1 MKKIFY
7 WLLSFMILFASC
19 EKKTSYPPA
28 VDQNLKHLKDTINVY
43 PGVARIKVTELM
55 AERLGNSP
63 ASADQVFAGLDI
75 RSVHRVF
82 PEGGKFEARTRK
94 ARLHLWYTVTFSEE
108 KPLTKSAIGLSELE
122 GVQLVEYIP
131 RKRTQEESSYVYPF
145 NDPHLPKQWHLYND
159 GSINSGFVSGA
170 DINVMDVWKYYTTGN
185 DQVIVAIVDTGVD
198 ITHPDLVNN
207 LWVNQTEL
215 IGLQGVDDDNNGI
228 VDDIYGANFITHTG
242 LIRAENHGTHVAG
255 IVAATNNNSMGVCGI
270 AGGDGTETGIRL
282 MICEI
287 MDEYNSIGDEAGAI
301 KYAADNGA
309 VICQNSWGYDDIK
322 YLPQI
327 TKEAIDYFITYAGY
341 DENGKQTGPMAGGL
355 VVFAAGNNNTT
366 TAYPAMYEKVLSVAA
381 IAPDY
386 KKAYYSNYGDWVSI
400 SAPGGDVNYSMGQIY
415 STMTD
420 AQYGFLQGT
429 SMACPQVS
437 GVAAL
442 IVSHAGKPGFTSDEL
457 KRILTENT
465 SPSMFTYF
473 SQYAGSMGSGVVDA
487 FASIASLSTMAPER
501 VTKVDAS
508 VQSNNI
514 TLSWTVPEDGDDTKA
529 YGYRVLTASAVGD
542 SLYTSNTLTGNKEA
556 GETVSLQL
564 SGFDFN
570 TSYLFTIQAYDF
582 AGNYAEPS
590 DVITVLTE
598 KNNDPVIEP
607 MDGTS
612 VTLKAHETKTLVF
625 KISDPDGHTL
635 SVDLEPGSEAA
646 SFSLQ
651 NDLVTISINGKLA
664 QAGDYSG
671 ILYVRDPHGGTKQQ
685 SFTYKI
691 LPNTPPRLLATPDNV
706 YLNRTGAG
714 KTLKLTDFFTDDD
727 EEPLDYSL
735 SFAPEG
741 FASANISDDL
751 LNVIGKKIGMTT
763 MTVSASDA
771 LGASCSFDILVLTRD
786 GNQQVDLYPN
796 PVTDTLNIRTG
807 QTIRADITITSSSG
821 SIIYKE
827 IVSISPFNPARV
839 DMTSVSGGLY
849 AVTININGLVI
860 TRNIVKL

>member
-1 MKKIFY
+1 
-7 WLLSFMILFASC
+7 
-19 EKKTSYPPA
+19 
-28 VDQNLKHLKDTINVY
+28 
-43 PGVARIKVTELM
+43 
-55 AERLGNSP
+55 
-63 ASADQVFAGLDI
+63 
-75 RSVHRVF
+75 
-82 PEGGKFEARTRK
+82 
-94 ARLHLWYTVTFSEE
+94 
-108 KPLTKSAIGLSELE
+108 
-122 GVQLVEYIP
+122 
-131 RKRTQEESSYVYPF
+131 
-145 NDPHLPKQWHLYND
+145 
-159 GSINSGFVSGA
+159 
-170 DINVMDVWKYYTTGN
+170 
-185 DQVIVAIVDTGVD
+185 
-198 ITHPDLVNN
+198 
-207 LWVNQTEL
+207 
-215 IGLQGVDDDNNGI
+215 
-228 VDDIYGANFITHTG
+228 
-242 LIRAENHGTHVAG
+242 
-255 IVAATNNNSMGVCGI
+255 MGVCGI
-270 AGGDGTETGIRL
+270 AGGNGTETGIRL
-282 MICEI
+282 MICQI

-309 VICQNSWGYDDIK
+309 VICQNSWGYDDID

-366 TAYPAMYEKVLSVAA
+366 TAYPAMYEKVLSVAS

-400 SAPGGDVNYSMGQIY
+400 SAPGGDANYSMGQIY
-415 STMTD
+415 STLTD

-442 IVSHAGKPGFTSDEL
+442 IVSHTGKPGFTSDEL
-457 KRILTENT
+457 KRILTENA
-465 SPSMFTYF
+465 SPAIFTYF

-487 FASIASLSTMAPER
+487 FASIASLSTIPPER
-501 VTKVDAS
+501 VTKVEAS

-529 YGYRVLTASAVGD
+529 YGYRVLTASVAGD
-542 SLYTSNTLTGNKEA
+542 SLYTSNVLTGNKEA
-556 GETVSLQL
+556 GETESLHL

-570 TSYLFTIQAYDF
+570 TSYLFTVQAYDF

-607 MDGTS
+607 MDGTT

-625 KISDPDGHTL
+625 KISDPDDHTL

-646 SFSLQ
+646 SFSLL

-671 ILYVRDPHGGTKQQ
+671 VLYVSDSHGGTKQQ

-706 YLNRTGAG
+706 YLNRIGAG

-727 EEPLDYSL
+727 EEPLDYSF

-741 FASANISDDL
+741 FASANINNDL
-751 LNVIGKKIGMTT
+751 LNVTGKKIGMTT

-796 PVTDTLNIRTG
+796 PVTDILNIRTG
-807 QTIRADITITSSSG
+807 QEIQADITITSSSG
-821 SIIYKE
+821 ALVYKGTVN
-827 IVSISPFNPARV
+827 ITPFDPARI
-839 DMTSVSGGLY
+839 DMTSFSGGVY
-849 AVTININGLVI
+849 AVTINLKGKTI